1 MTKTTLLAGLFLTT
15 GALFLGSCSED
26 SPSGVNGTGSLA
38 PTVALDS
45 SVKAPRQSRADG
57 NVVAPEAGDL
67 SLRLTSTDATF
78 TKSWASLA
86 EFGESQEINVGT
98 YTLEAWH
105 GDADNLDGY
114 DCPYFY
120 GSTPV
125 KIEDSKTTTVALTA
139 SLAQAIVTV
148 SYTER
153 LLNYISDY
161 TAKVNGI
168 VYDAGKTLYLAPG
181 TAAVTLSFTKPN
193 GTKAEDL
200 ELVSF
205 STKARTRYNVKLD
218 LNGEY
223 GDATLTVTY
232 DDEMDTHVVPVDIS
246 DKVLNA
252 PGPRITP
259 QGFTAG
265 ETISFIAGMD
275 AAKAVRMD
283 VIAPGKLAHVTLTTA
298 GTSLNNQGWPEE
310 LDLMTATSE
319 QQDLLR
325 RLGFKA
331 LGLWN
336 NPDEMAVL
344 DFSGVAAHI
353 AEIAGDNTTTF
364 TVGVTDKN
372 GKSTEEALTFSYL
385 LEPLVLE
392 ITGAD
397 TYEEEQPLNIYV
409 DYNGEDLASKVSFE
423 YYTDRATWA
432 PVSDVTVQNPA
443 SRAATTYTVTL
454 GGLPKGAS
462 VKLRA
467 KCGNVKTSNEF
478 TAKGAP
484 YEVSAADNDIYAW
497 KALVTVNGTEG
508 QDQATLA
515 DGAKYLLS
523 ADGGSTYA
531 EATGSRKGNYFEITG
546 LTPGKEYKVKV
557 QIDGINSRSLA
568 FTTESDIQLPNS
580 DMETWYRQAGQTDY
594 WWIDYPGADT
604 NAVWG
609 TLNQLTTSIGD
620 SHHSAT
626 SHKGAAY
633 CSFSGTRPTGS
644 GFPNRGIRNG
654 SANEEKARTG
664 SYAAVISTVGWGS
677 NDAGDGLIIK
687 CRPQYLTP
695 GELYLGKYEN
705 GANYTG
711 LAHGSRPSS
720 LTFWYYYCVKNS
732 ADYGYAE
739 IQVKDAAGNVI
750 ASGSKN
756 LNAAADYTEAT
767 IALTYADH
775 SAKAATICV
784 LFKSSNNPDCLN
796 TGSTSNYTQPAY
808 GNLTD
813 GRFTGSELFIDD
825 IRLNY

>member
-57 NVVAPEAGDL
+57 NVVAPEAGEL

-200 ELVSF
+200 ELVRF
-205 STKARTRYNVKLD
+205 QTKARTRYNVKLD
-218 LNGEY
+218 LDGEY

-232 DDEMDTHVVPVDIS
+232 DDEMDTQVVPVDIS

-275 AAKAVRMD
+275 AAKTVRMD

-310 LDLMTATSE
+310 LDLMTASSE

-609 TLNQLTTSIGD
+609 TLNQLTTSIGNG
-620 SHHSAT
+620 ST
-626 SHKGAAY
+626 SMTNHKGTSY
-633 CSFSGTRPTGS
+633 CAFSGTRPAGSGHTGS
-644 GFPNRGIRNG
+644 N
-654 SANEEKARTG
+654 
-664 SYAAVISTVGWGS
+664 AAVISTVGWGDNGATINPS
-677 NDAGDGLIIK
+677 T
-687 CRPQYLTP
+687 QHLTA

-705 GANYTG
+705 GAANYTG
-711 LAHGSRPSS
+711 VAHGSRPSS
-720 LTFWYYYCVKNS
+720 LSFWYHYNAHRDV
-732 ADYGYAE
+732 DYGVAE

-775 SAKAATICV
+775 SAKAATISV
-784 LFKSSNNPDCLN
+784 IFKSSGNSDCLAA
-796 TGSTSNYTQPAY
+796 SNKNNYSKPSFC
-808 GNLTD
+808 NLSD